1 MAEIQLE
8 QAPRKAKEHYDKGF
22 AAFERGNFDYAMD
35 MFELA
40 LGVCPQLTR
49 ARKFLRISQVRKL
62 KAGGRMG
69 GLADAMSSLS
79 GLGGV
84 MSISGM
90 IKKDPAKAVARVES
104 LLRKN
109 PLNSQF
115 VKLAV
120 DAALAA
126 EMPEAAVI
134 TLEQYV
140 ENKPGDV
147 DMMRQLAKILQDVE
161 RYHEARVVYEE
172 VAKLRPT
179 EPKAIKDL
187 KDSTALDSMQRG
199 RWEDQSTD
207 FRGKLKDS
215 KEALSLERESKAV
228 KSEKDADALIDEI
241 KLKIIREPANINYQ
255 RQLAKLYL
263 DGHHYDEGI
272 AVLEKANTATGGAD
286 PQIDRALSDA
296 KLRKL
301 DYKIAGLHEAG
312 RVDEAAALEREKD
325 AFLLADAEDRVRRYP
340 NDLQFKYELGVLQF
354 EHDQITEAIGQF
366 QLSQRNPQRRIRSLY
381 YLARCFGRKG
391 QNDIA
396 AEQLGKA
403 KSELMLMDDMKKDIV
418 YELGCVYEA
427 TGAIDKAL
435 EQFKEIYS
443 VDIGYRDVA
452 EKIEKYYKK

>member
-49 ARKFLRISQVRKL
+49 ARKFLRMSQVRKL
-62 KAGGRMG
+62 KAGGRIG
-69 GLADAMSSLS
+69 GLSDAMSSLS
-79 GLGGV
+79 GIGGV
-84 MSISGM
+84 MSISGL
-90 IKKDPAKAVARVES
+90 IKKDPAKAVAKAEG

-109 PLNSQF
+109 PLNPQF

-126 EMPEAAVI
+126 DMPESAVI
-134 TLEQYV
+134 TLEQFV

-147 DMMRQLAKILQDVE
+147 EMMRLLAKILQDVQ
-161 RYHEARVVYEE
+161 RYHEARLIYEE
-172 VAKLRPT
+172 VATLKPT
-179 EPKAIKDL
+179 DPKSIKDV
-187 KDSTALDSMQRG
+187 KDAAALDSMQRG

-215 KEALSLERESKAV
+215 KEALSLEREAKAV
-228 KSEKDADALIDEI
+228 KSEKDADALIDEL

-255 RQLAKLYL
+255 RSLAKVYL
-263 DGHHYDEGI
+263 DAHRFDEGI
-272 AVLEKANTATGGAD
+272 GVLEKANTAAGGAD
-286 PQIDRALSDA
+286 PQIDRALADA

-301 DYKIAGLHEAG
+301 DHEVAALRGAG
-312 RVDEAAALEREKD
+312 REEEAVALENEKD
-325 AFLLADAEDRVRRYP
+325 RFLLEDAEDRARRYP

-354 EHDQITEAIGQF
+354 EHDLINEAIGQF

-396 AEQLGKA
+396 AEQLEKA
-403 KSELMLMDDMKKDIV
+403 KSELMLMDDTKKDIV
-418 YELGCVYEA
+418 YELGCVFEA
-427 TGAIDKAL
+427 TGNIEKAL